1 MKQSSEEKTKT
12 IRVVLV
18 EPGKR
23 ARAAEIGSS
32 LKELQKTVGGYI
44 QAIYPF
50 EEPVALICNEEGKLL
65 GLTLNRALR
74 TEHDGEVYEIIA
86 GTFFICGCE
95 GSSFGSLNNEQLKR
109 YTEKFR
115 YTERFLKWNDE
126 ILALPIKSQRNHER

>member
-32 LKELQKTVGGYI
+32 LEELQKTVGGYI

-65 GLTLNRALR
+65 GLPLNRALR
-74 TEHDGEVYEIIA
+74 TEPDGEVYEIIA